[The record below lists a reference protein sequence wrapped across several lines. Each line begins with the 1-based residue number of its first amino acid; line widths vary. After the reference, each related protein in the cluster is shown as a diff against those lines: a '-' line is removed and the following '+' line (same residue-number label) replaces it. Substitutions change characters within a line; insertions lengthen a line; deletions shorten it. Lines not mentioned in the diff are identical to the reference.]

1 MNENLEELDRISAV
15 NLADMIVAMPLPE
28 QLSVFQSIP
37 FEKRVIVFEYMPF
50 RVQMEILNALP
61 SENIAELLNALSP
74 DDRTSLLSEL
84 PSDLVTDLL
93 KFLSPQERALTLR
106 LLGYPENSVGRLM
119 TPEYIAVKL
128 DWTVQHVLE
137 EIRRKGR
144 DSETIN
150 VVYAIDDGGRLI
162 DDFRIRQLL
171 IASLDTVL
179 RDIADHTYLALDVS
193 DDQEKAIQIFQK
205 YERSALPVT
214 NSKGILLGIVTSDDI
229 MNAAIEENTEDIQKI
244 GGLEALTEPYLDTP
258 FFHLMQKRAGWLLIL
273 FIGEMLT
280 ASAMGYFEEEIA
292 KAVVLALFV
301 PLIISS
307 GGNAGS
313 QASTLVIRAMA
324 LGEVRLSDWWRVM
337 RREIFSGLFLG
348 AILGAIGFLR
358 IGLWSQFTPIYGE
371 HWLLVAWTICFAL
384 IGVVLWG
391 SFAGSML
398 PLILRRCGFDPATSS
413 APFVATLVD
422 VTGLIIY
429 FSIAILI
436 LSGTLL

>member
-1 MNENLEELDRISAV
+1 MKENLEELNRISAV
-15 NLADMIVAMPLPE
+15 NLADMIISMSPRK
-28 QLSVFQSIP
+28 QFSVFRAIP
-37 FEKRVIVFEYMPF
+37 FERRVLVFEYLPF
-50 RVQMEILNALP
+50 RVQMDILNALP
-61 SENIAELLNALSP
+61 SQEIAELFNALSP
-74 DDRTSLLSEL
+74 DDRTRLLSEL
-84 PSDLVTDLL
+84 PGDVVNHLL
-93 KFLSPQERALTLR
+93 KYLSPEEKALSLR

-128 DWTVQHVLE
+128 SWKVRRVLE
-137 EIRRKGR
+137 EIRNKGR

-150 VVYAIDDGGRLI
+150 VVYAIDDEGKLI
-162 DDFRIRQLL
+162 DDFRIRLL
-171 IASLDTVL
+171 LLSSLDTVL
-179 RDIADHTYLALDVS
+179 KDIADHNFIALDVA

-214 NSKGILLGIVTSDDI
+214 NSRGILLGIVTIDDI
-229 MNAAIEENTEDIQKI
+229 MNAAVAENTEDIQKI
-244 GGLEALTEPYLDTP
+244 GGLEALTEPYLETP
-258 FFHLMQKRAGWLLIL
+258 FLSLMNKRVGWLLIL

-280 ASAMGYFEEEIA
+280 ASAMGFFEDEIA
-292 KAVVLALFV
+292 RAVVLALFV

-313 QASTLVIRAMA
+313 QASSLVIRAMA
-324 LGEVRLSDWWRVM
+324 LGEVGISDWWRVM

-348 AILGAIGFLR
+348 TALGLIGFLR
-358 IGLWSQFTPIYGE
+358 IGLWSQFTPMYGE
-371 HWLLVAWTICFAL
+371 HWILIALTICLAL

-391 SFAGSML
+391 TLAGSML
-398 PLILRRCGFDPATSS
+398 PLLLGRLGFDPATSS